1 MEKYSRESVRALA
14 LAIGARAAQRRL
26 GINEKTVLS
35 WSHRGKW
42 KLPLRRNTGRPA
54 LRLQICPSDALAEFK
69 RQGGLT
75 RMDMAR
81 AITVAAEKLCGQFV
95 AKKHRSLSQSSHS
108 RQPKSAQN
116 NWRKSLRHDKT
127 APTCEP

>member
-1 MEKYSRESVRALA
+1 MKEKQTIKSHSKPPRNREAVRVLA
-14 LAIGARAAQRRL
+14 QAIGARAAARSL

-42 KLPLRRNTGRPA
+42 KLPLRRNVGRPG
-54 LRLQICPSDALAEFK
+54 LRSHISPSDALAEFK

-81 AITVAAEKLCGQFV
+81 AIAEAAEKLCG
-95 AKKHRSLSQSSHS
+95 
-108 RQPKSAQN
+108 
-116 NWRKSLRHDKT
+116 
-127 APTCEP
+127 

>member
-1 MEKYSRESVRALA
+1 VNRTKSRINRESVRVLA
-14 LAIGARAAQRRL
+14 QAIGARAAARSL

-42 KLPLRRNTGRPA
+42 KLPLRRSVGRPA
-54 LRLQICPSDALAEFK
+54 LRSQISPSDALAEFK

-81 AITVAAEKLCGQFV
+81 AIAEAAEKLCG
-95 AKKHRSLSQSSHS
+95 
-108 RQPKSAQN
+108 
-116 NWRKSLRHDKT
+116 
-127 APTCEP
+127 

>member
-1 MEKYSRESVRALA
+1 MSKAKLSINRESVRMLA
-14 LAIGARAAQRRL
+14 QAIGARAAARKL

-42 KLPLRRNTGRPA
+42 KLPLRRNIGRPA
-54 LRLQICPSDALAEFK
+54 LRSHISPSDVLAEFK

-81 AITVAAEKLCGQFV
+81 AIAEAAEKLCG
-95 AKKHRSLSQSSHS
+95 
-108 RQPKSAQN
+108 
-116 NWRKSLRHDKT
+116 
-127 APTCEP
+127 